1 MGMVIWPILGLVHVL
16 ARPPRIGKERN
27 EFTVGVVAAL
37 LAVTRVAAVARE
49 RAERSK
55 QLGSLVSGEPDWDW
69 GGGAM
74 PLLSWAI
81 ACRRCWMESLSSAS
95 TEIVRRFVDAEE
107 CVLFDSLVP
116 TLPLLD
122 LLEDFALLPV
132 ETVD

>member
-1 MGMVIWPILGLVHVL
+1 
-16 ARPPRIGKERN
+16 
-27 EFTVGVVAAL
+27 
-37 LAVTRVAAVARE
+37 
-49 RAERSK
+49 
-55 QLGSLVSGEPDWDW
+55 
-69 GGGAM
+69 
-74 PLLSWAI
+74 
-81 ACRRCWMESLSSAS
+81 MESLSSAS